1 MQNILMNLA
10 FYLPGCCCRRQLFPA
25 TGGQQP
31 SSRRTA
37 FTMVGRFH
45 QLCRRFPGH
54 AGHGAGLSRPRLSW
68 DMLSRTSPF
77 SWTGG
82 ILGAIYI
89 ATAIF
94 MIPKLGATTVL
105 ALMVVGQMLLSLM
118 LDHYGLL
125 GIPVYPVT
133 GIRLLGVVLLVL
145 GVVLIR
151 WQA

>member
-1 MQNILMNLA
+1 MSAVPRAMLVMALVCRGHWPVMGYA
-10 FYLPGCCCRRQLFPA
+10 FAYQPVFMDRRYFRGDLHCH
-25 TGGQQP
+25 GH
-31 SSRRTA
+31 
-37 FTMVGRFH
+37 FH
-45 QLCRRFPGH
+45 
-54 AGHGAGLSRPRLSW
+54 
-68 DMLSRTSPF
+68 D
-77 SWTGG
+77 
-82 ILGAIYI
+82 
-89 ATAIF
+89 
-94 MIPKLGATTVL
+94 PKLGATTVL

>member
-1 MQNILMNLA
+1 
-10 FYLPGCCCRRQLFPA
+10 
-25 TGGQQP
+25 
-31 SSRRTA
+31 
-37 FTMVGRFH
+37 
-45 QLCRRFPGH
+45 
-54 AGHGAGLSRPRLSW
+54 
-68 DMLSRTSPF
+68 
-77 SWTGG
+77 
-82 ILGAIYI
+82 
-89 ATAIF
+89 AIF

-133 GIRLLGVVLLVL
+133 GIRLLGFVLLVH